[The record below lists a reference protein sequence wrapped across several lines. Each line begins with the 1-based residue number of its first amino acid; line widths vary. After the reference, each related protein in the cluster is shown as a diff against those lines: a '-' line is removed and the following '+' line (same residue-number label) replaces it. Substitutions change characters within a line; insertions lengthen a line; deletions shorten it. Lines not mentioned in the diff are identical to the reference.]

1 MLLVYKICRLLSVFS
16 SENRLYFINSSL
28 YSSGHSILLSF
39 PISLY
44 IYQRAVICST
54 QRICSTFVGLFVIF
68 TWSNRWMI
76 NRNDCQQE

>member
-54 QRICSTFVGLFVIF
+54 FVGLFVIF
-68 TWSNRWMI
+68 TWSNRWMK